1 MAGLRLQSKERIK
14 KLTLTAMFT
23 ALITVGAFIRIP
35 IMTVPF
41 TMQFLFTNLAGI
53 LLGVKYGGLSLALYL
68 VLGLAGV
75 PIFTKGG
82 GIGYVLQPTFGYLIG
97 FALGAV
103 IAALICLKGRYSY
116 PRLIAAGLVNL
127 IVVYAAGMIYFALL
141 MKFYFGKPQDAG
153 YVIVNL
159 CLIFLPID
167 FIWCIV
173 SAVVAKRV
181 LPVLYRHDPAKMLRI
196 SDLYASK
203 CKVLSGGKLT
213 EKEARRLKYV
223 PLGALCSAADEIR
236 KRFMKDKFDLC
247 AIVNAKNGGCG
258 EDCKFCAQA
267 ACYGCKDK
275 GVLISREEYDN
286 AYSAA
291 EKEGL
296 NAMSS
301 VTAGKVLSDKDL
313 QTLSDYYRAHEGGST
328 ERCVS
333 HGLLTKERIEMLK
346 ECGVTRLHN
355 NLEASAEYFP
365 KLCTTHTH
373 AQKLE
378 TVRAAKEAGLKVC
391 SGGIIGAGESMNDRI
406 KLALELRGEGVYSV
420 PVNVLMPRKGT
431 PLENAKPLSYDE
443 IRRTVAIFRFILPD
457 VYIRPAAGRRELP
470 DNGEKLFKGGANAAI
485 TGDFLTA
492 KGVAVSEDLKMFG
505 KLGFTVR
512 NDQNGTDK
520 SENIEV

>member
-1 MAGLRLQSKERIK
+1 MKVSRLRSKDRIK

-23 ALITVGAFIRIP
+23 ALIAVGAFIKIP

-41 TMQFLFTNLAGI
+41 TMQFLFANLAGI
-53 LLGVKYGGLSLALYL
+53 LLGVKYGSLALALYL

-75 PIFTKGG
+75 PIFTGGG

-97 FALGAV
+97 FAAGAV
-103 IAALICLKGRYSY
+103 IAALICSKGRYSY
-116 PRLIAAGLVNL
+116 PRLIAAGVVNL
-127 IVVYAAGMIYFALL
+127 IVVYALGMIYFSLL

-153 YVIVNL
+153 YVLVNL
-159 CLIFLPID
+159 CLIFLPMDI
-167 FIWCIV
+167 IWCIV
-173 SAVVAKRV
+173 SAVVAKRI
-181 LPVLYRHDPAKMLRI
+181 LPVLYKNDPAKMLRI

-203 CKVLSGGKLT
+203 CKVLNGGRLT
-213 EKEARRLKYV
+213 EKEVRRLKYA
-223 PLGALCSAADEIR
+223 PLGALCQAADDIR
-236 KRFMKDKFDLC
+236 RRFMKDSFDLC
-247 AIVNAKNGGCG
+247 SIINAKNGGCG

-275 GVLISREEYDN
+275 GALISKEEYDG
-286 AYSAA
+286 AYRAA

-296 NAMSS
+296 NALGS
-301 VTAGKVLSDKDL
+301 VTAGKVLPEKDM
-313 QTLSDYYRAHEGGST
+313 QILSDYYSAHRDGAV

-333 HGLLTKERIEMLK
+333 HGLLTKERIEKLK

-355 NLEASAEYFP
+355 NLEACAEYFP

-373 AQKLE
+373 TQKLE
-378 TVRAAKEAGLKVC
+378 TVRAAKAAGLKVC

-406 KLALELRGEGVYSV
+406 RLALELREEGVFSV
-420 PVNVLMPRKGT
+420 PVNVLMPGKGT

-485 TGDFLTA
+485 TGDFLTV
-492 KGVAVSEDLKMFG
+492 KGVAVSDDREMLKR
-505 KLGFTVR
+505 LGFALKEVDCRRER
-512 NDQNGTDK
+512 NDD
-520 SENIEV
+520 

>member
-1 MAGLRLQSKERIK
+1 
-14 KLTLTAMFT
+14 
-23 ALITVGAFIRIP
+23 
-35 IMTVPF
+35 
-41 TMQFLFTNLAGI
+41 
-53 LLGVKYGGLSLALYL
+53 
-68 VLGLAGV
+68 
-75 PIFTKGG
+75 
-82 GIGYVLQPTFGYLIG
+82 
-97 FALGAV
+97 
-103 IAALICLKGRYSY
+103 
-116 PRLIAAGLVNL
+116 
-127 IVVYAAGMIYFALL
+127 
-141 MKFYFGKPQDAG
+141 
-153 YVIVNL
+153 
-159 CLIFLPID
+159 
-167 FIWCIV
+167 
-173 SAVVAKRV
+173 
-181 LPVLYRHDPAKMLRI
+181 
-196 SDLYASK
+196 
-203 CKVLSGGKLT
+203 
-213 EKEARRLKYV
+213 
-223 PLGALCSAADEIR
+223 
-236 KRFMKDKFDLC
+236 
-247 AIVNAKNGGCG
+247 
-258 EDCKFCAQA
+258 
-267 ACYGCKDK
+267 
-275 GVLISREEYDN
+275 
-286 AYSAA
+286 
-291 EKEGL
+291 
-296 NAMSS
+296 
-301 VTAGKVLSDKDL
+301 
-313 QTLSDYYRAHEGGST
+313 
-328 ERCVS
+328 
-333 HGLLTKERIEMLK
+333 MLK

-406 KLALELRGEGVYSV
+406 KLALELREEGVYSV